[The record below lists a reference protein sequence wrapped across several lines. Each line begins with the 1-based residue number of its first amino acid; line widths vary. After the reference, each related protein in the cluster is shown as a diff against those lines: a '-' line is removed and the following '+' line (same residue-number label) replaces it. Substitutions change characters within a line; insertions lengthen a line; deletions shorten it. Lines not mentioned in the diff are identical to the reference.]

1 MEHDAQVVIFELNSQ
16 NYALPIIETK
26 EIIRVTDI
34 VKIPQVEYYIEGIM
48 NLRGNVI
55 PVLNLNSR
63 LGLPD
68 SGITGDSRIIVVG
81 LTDKKIGLI
90 VERVNQIGKYSES
103 EIEPPSVAGD
113 NVDFIKGVIK
123 KEEDLWML
131 LDLDKLLN

>member
-1 MEHDAQVVIFELNSQ
+1 MEHDAQVVIFELNKQ
-16 NYALPIIETK
+16 NYALPIMETK

-34 VKIPQVEYYIEGIM
+34 VNIPRVDHYIEGIM

-81 LTDKKIGLI
+81 VDDKKVGLI
-90 VERVNQIGKYSES
+90 VERVNQIGKYSEAQ
-103 EIEPPSVAGD
+103 IEPPSVAGD
-113 NVDFIKGVIK
+113 HVDYIKGVIK
-123 KEEDLWML
+123 KEASLWML
-131 LDLDKLLN
+131 LDLDRLLN

>member
-1 MEHDAQVVIFELNSQ
+1 MEHDAQVVIFELNRQ
-16 NYALPIIETK
+16 NYALPIIETE
-26 EIIRVTDI
+26 EIIRVTNI
-34 VKIPQVEYYIEGIM
+34 VKIPRVEHYIEGIM

-63 LGLPD
+63 LGIPD
-68 SGITGDSRIIVVG
+68 SGITGDSRIIVVA
-81 LTDKKIGLI
+81 LTDKKVGLI

-103 EIEPPSVAGD
+103 EIEPSSVAGD

>member
-1 MEHDAQVVIFELNSQ
+1 MKHDAQVVIFELDKQ
-16 NYALPIIETK
+16 NYALPIMETK

-34 VKIPQVEYYIEGIM
+34 VKIPRVDHYIEGIM

-55 PVLNLNSR
+55 PVINLNSR

-68 SGITGDSRIIVVG
+68 NGITGDSRIIVVG
-81 LTDKKIGLI
+81 VDDKKVGLI

-103 EIEPPSVAGD
+103 QVEPPLVTGD

-123 KEEDLWML
+123 KEENLWML
-131 LDLDKLLN
+131 LDLDRLLN

>member
-1 MEHDAQVVIFELNSQ
+1 MEHDIQVVIFELDKQ
-16 NYALPIIETK
+16 NYALPIIETE

-34 VKIPQVEYYIEGIM
+34 VKIPRVDTYIEGIM

-68 SGITGDSRIIVVG
+68 GGFTGDSRIIVVG
-81 LTDKKIGLI
+81 LADKKVGLI

-103 EIEPPSVAGD
+103 EIEPSSVAGD
-113 NVDFIKGVIK
+113 NVDFVKGVIK
-123 KEEDLWML
+123 KEGDLWML
-131 LDLDKLLN
+131 LDLEELLN

>member
-1 MEHDAQVVIFELNSQ
+1 MEHDAQVVIFELNRQ
-16 NYALPIIETK
+16 NYALPIIETE
-26 EIIRVTDI
+26 EIIRVTNI
-34 VKIPQVEYYIEGIM
+34 VKIPRVEHYIEGIM

-63 LGLPD
+63 LGIPD
-68 SGITGDSRIIVVG
+68 SGITGDSRIIVVA
-81 LTDKKIGLI
+81 LTDKKVGLI

-103 EIEPPSVAGD
+103 EIEPSSVAGD

-123 KEEDLWML
+123 KEEELWML